1 MVMANTVVMASMAVA
16 RSMGM
21 DTGRGSISSYQSRS
35 SSLPSPYLVL
45 VIGQGRG
52 REKVGRKNDASVV
65 LEGEK
70 TVALDGGE
78 GQVKKIEVKASLPHG
93 VKTRMPQG
101 CGASYGCDGW

>member
-1 MVMANTVVMASMAVA
+1 MASMAMA

-21 DTGRGSISSYQSRS
+21 ATGMGTGKSSISFYQSRS

>member
-1 MVMANTVVMASMAVA
+1 
-16 RSMGM
+16 MGREKQM
-21 DTGRGSISSYQSRS
+21 GSCLFRFFF
-35 SSLPSPYLVL
+35 LFPPYLVL
-45 VIGQGRG
+45 VHTQGRG

-78 GQVKKIEVKASLPHG
+78 GQVKKIEGKASLPHG

>member
-1 MVMANTVVMASMAVA
+1 MATG
-16 RSMGM
+16 MG
-21 DTGRGSISSYQSRS
+21 TGKSSISFYQSRS

-70 TVALDGGE
+70 AVL
-78 GQVKKIEVKASLPHG
+78 VLVNC
-93 VKTRMPQG
+93 VN
-101 CGASYGCDGW
+101 CGHSYLEIFA